1 MENRAFNM
9 DCMEAMRSMPDQ
21 CFDLAVVDPP
31 YGIGIDG
38 QKLSINKNP
47 KHNRKEHAKKGWD
60 KHTPPEVYFRELER
74 VSKNQIIFG
83 ANYFVSCLEKGHKGW
98 IVWYKGQ
105 QGLTMSDCELAY
117 STFDTPTRVVIINRA
132 QLQKEGG
139 TIHPTQKPVALYAWI
154 FQHYAKPGDRI
165 LDTHLGSGSSR
176 IAAWDAGLDFIGYE
190 IDPEYFEAQEKR
202 FRQHTAQLSLFGG
215 GGVLITIYII
225 QNKTTCARC

>member
-1 MENRAFNM
+1 MGKNY
-9 DCMEAMRSMPDQ
+9 Q
-21 CFDLAVVDPP
+21 
-31 YGIGIDG
+31 
-38 QKLSINKNP
+38 SIKIRNTTEKNIQ
-47 KHNRKEHAKKGWD
+47 KKGWD
-60 KHTPPEVYFRELER
+60 KHIPPQEYFIELER

-83 ANYFVSCLEKGHKGW
+83 ANYFVSSLEQGHKGW
-98 IVWYKGQ
+98 IVWYKGK

-190 IDPEYFEAQEKR
+190 IDKEYFEAQEKR
-202 FRQHTAQLSLFGG
+202 FQQHTAQVSLFGG
-215 GGVLITIYII
+215 GGGI
-225 QNKTTCARC
+225 